1 MMREKLIE
9 LIDSFNRDLSQFAGN
24 SKYFIVDDHC
34 ELADH
39 LIANGVTVQEKK
51 RFLLKENGD
60 LIPLDQQWISVKD
73 RLPKGAKQ
81 GETSENVIAYTID
94 GEVTTGWLDAL
105 GSDKWW
111 LVIGTDDT
119 HTCWG
124 LGYVTH
130 WMPLPEPPK
139 EDDYENND

>member
-1 MMREKLIE
+1 MKEKIIEIVGGVLNYLPWGEITPHTAEDIADRLIE
-9 LIDSFNRDLSQFAGN
+9 
-24 SKYFIVDDHC
+24 H
-34 ELADH
+34 
-39 LIANGVTVQEKK
+39 GVTFATGNNV
-51 RFLLKENGD
+51 GD
-60 LIPLDQQWISVKD
+60 KWISVKD
-73 RLPKGAKQ
+73 RLPKGNKP
-81 GETSENVIAYTID
+81 GEVSENVIVCTTD

-111 LVIGTDDT
+111 LVIGTDDS

-139 EDDYENND
+139 EENDG